1 MRMAS
6 HRKHWGFLGHEV
18 AVAGVQ
24 LGIPGRVQS
33 GVDPMAATRPTRWS
47 IPASAME
54 MLAPIEKPPAT
65 TLLVDTSWW
74 AVIQSRTQGALAD
87 HRPHVASS
95 VL

>member
-1 MRMAS
+1 MLAS
-6 HRKHWGFLGHEV
+6 RWR
-18 AVAGVQ
+18 
-24 LGIPGRVQS
+24 IPGRVQS